1 MKEQA
6 IRRTPRVRI
15 LLLVLCALFA
25 LFASGCGDEEAENAM
40 TPDAD
45 KDPLKTISNVLL
57 NADIENQLFGT
68 VSNIH
73 KAGSDYTADL
83 RLYEWTEEKEGEA
96 ELTDK
101 ATFQT
106 ITLTKDTTVVYAT
119 NSNPHGTV
127 MSAEQFQ
134 SEFVDG
140 DAGIFAV
147 YVNEDGTVAI
157 IYSYS
162 LIEQEE

>member
-6 IRRTPRVRI
+6 THRTPRGCI
-15 LLLVLCALFA
+15 LLLILCALFA
-25 LFASGCGDEEAENAM
+25 LFASGCGDDEAENAM

-57 NADIENQLFGT
+57 KTDVEEQFFGT

-83 RLYEWTEEKEGEA
+83 RLYEWTEGEEGRTS
-96 ELTDK
+96 LTDK
-101 ATFQT
+101 ATYET

-127 MSAEQFQ
+127 MNAEQFQ

-147 YVNEDGTVAI
+147 CVNDDGTVAI